1 MMQQSPQS
9 AQQRLLNGRDN
20 FVKDANLPSNFS
32 LGIQSPEYTLPGVL
46 HFLQQEWRRFERERN
61 EWEIEKAEYKVSYQT
76 VVFISNHVDTTGGSR

>member
-20 FVKDANLPSNFS
+20 SVKDANIPSNFS
-32 LGIQSPEYTLPGVL
+32 LAVQSPEYTLPGVL

-61 EWEIEKAEYKVSYQT
+61 EWEIEKAEYKVIYQN
-76 VVFISNHVDTTGGSR
+76 VAFLLH